1 MASKKAQAP
10 QTAKGKIEKKL
21 INLGSQEI
29 VDAINGADEDECKA
43 KLAKLSSYENETEKA
58 QKEDEDIVRLTEELK
73 EAKAPYKETLTGI
86 KLQRNLIG
94 FRLEELGKGG
104 DGNDGA

>member
-1 MASKKAQAP
+1 MASKKAKAP
-10 QTAKGKIEKKL
+10 QTAKGKVEAKL
-21 INLGSQEI
+21 INLASQEI

-58 QKEDEDIVRLTEELK
+58 LKEDEDITSMKEELK
-73 EAKAPYKETLTGI
+73 ELQAPYKETLTGI